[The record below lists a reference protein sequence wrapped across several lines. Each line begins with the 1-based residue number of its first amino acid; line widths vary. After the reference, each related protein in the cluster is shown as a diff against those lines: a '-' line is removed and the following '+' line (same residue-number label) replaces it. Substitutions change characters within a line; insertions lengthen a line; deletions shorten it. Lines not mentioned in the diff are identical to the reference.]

1 MKWTDAEVAEF
12 RERGCLFIESLFSPE
27 EVGVLNAELPGILA
41 RRGPENL
48 REQKSDAVRSAIAP
62 HLYNEPFQRLSR
74 HPRLIE
80 PARQVLGG
88 PVYLHQFKINAKRA
102 HDGEIWHWHQDYR
115 TWYEDDGMPRPDI
128 INAALFLDDVTEFNG
143 PMMFIPGSHKAGR
156 REATR
161 TFDRIPDYG
170 RLAEDAVGSPYRRE
184 TIDAM
189 IEAHGLVA
197 PKGPAGS
204 VVFFHG
210 CTVHGSGP
218 NMSPWNRTMVFASP
232 NRTDNW
238 IRRPT
243 RPDFLALQDFTP
255 VETLPD
261 DCLLTLEPASETTAA
276 A

>member
-12 RERGCLFIESLFSPE
+12 RERGYLFIESLFSPE

-62 HLYNEPFQRLSR
+62 HLHNEPFRRLSR

-128 INAALFLDDVTEFNG
+128 INAAVFLDDVTEFNG

-161 TFDRIPDYG
+161 VFDRIPDYG

-189 IEAHGLVA
+189 IEGHGLVA

-255 VETLPD
+255 VETLAD
-261 DCLLTLEPASETTAA
+261 DCLLTIEPASETTAPA
-276 A
+276 